1 MVVIKLRLLRWEI
14 ISACPDGTKVI
25 TRILTSRRKERESQR
40 ESEMG
45 RADGSRV
52 REMSEDGPL
61 LTLKTERQATSQ
73 GLWATSRTWRS
84 QENRFLPRASRK
96 TQSCQHCDLNPGRFL
111 VDLWPLEM

>member
-1 MVVIKLRLLRWEI
+1 MIKLILLRREI

-52 REMSEDGPL
+52 SKIFEGGPL
-61 LTLKTERQATSQ
+61 LTLKTER
-73 GLWATSRTWRS
+73 
-84 QENRFLPRASRK
+84 
-96 TQSCQHCDLNPGRFL
+96 
-111 VDLWPLEM
+111 

>member
-1 MVVIKLRLLRWEI
+1 MVVMKLRLLRWEI

-52 REMSEDGPL
+52 RETGHKP
-61 LTLKTERQATSQ
+61 
-73 GLWATSRTWRS
+73 RTVGNL
-84 QENRFLPRASRK
+84 QNLEKSRK
-96 TQSCQHCDLNPGRFL
+96 QILA
-111 VDLWPLEM
+111 

>member
-1 MVVIKLRLLRWEI
+1 MKLRLLRWEI

-61 LTLKTERQATSQ
+61 LTLKTDKGAKKR
-73 GLWATSRTWRS
+73 
-84 QENRFLPRASRK
+84 RFWKLEKVRMDFSPKASGGRK
-96 TQSCQHCDLNPGRFL
+96 TLILTQ
-111 VDLWPLEM
+111 

>member
-1 MVVIKLRLLRWEI
+1 MIKLRLLRWEI

-52 REMSEDGPL
+52 SKIFEGGPL
-61 LTLKTERQATSQ
+61 LTLKTER
-73 GLWATSRTWRS
+73 
-84 QENRFLPRASRK
+84 
-96 TQSCQHCDLNPGRFL
+96 
-111 VDLWPLEM
+111 